1 MCIINFLTCTTLFI
15 LSSLTWVDNCSK
27 INFCLSMM
35 LVWFTKARYIESLEG
50 GWRLLRLKRLPP
62 FWKNIDYQIQFH
74 EFYVKLSSDFT
85 EKNYKHN
92 HTLHFSKWASHS
104 ISNLVLTSSICCS
117 KYINLDWTELNF
129 FWLKGSRARA
139 FSSLWY
145 LGSLL
150 RTSLDLASSAHSNV
164 STVLPCNFL
173 KIDKTFHEKKNPI
186 ILFY

>member
-1 MCIINFLTCTTLFI
+1 MLSEAVKVIVRCRPMNSREKGLKCKVI
-15 LSSLTWVDNCSK
+15 LRENACQKNCPVIS
-27 INFCLSMM
+27 
-35 LVWFTKARYIESLEG
+35 R
-50 GWRLLRLKRLPP
+50 
-62 FWKNIDYQIQFH
+62 
-74 EFYVKLSSDFT
+74 
-85 EKNYKHN
+85 KNYKYN

-164 STVLPCNFL
+164 STVLPYNFV
-173 KIDKTFHEKKNPI
+173 
-186 ILFY
+186 